1 MPYEDLIELL
11 DSMGGDD
18 ALLAINFDNNRR
30 MFFNGKEHFDRNK
43 NIKKLGEN
51 YYIVFYGVDPRGLPY
66 EIYTHMDHIQGVFTI
81 PIKFQREMSFDVRY
95 IMP

>member
-30 MFFNGKEHFDRNK
+30 MFFNKQEHFNREK
-43 NIKKLGEN
+43 NIKKINDN
-51 YYIVFYGVDPRGLPY
+51 YYIVFFGIDTRGLPY

-81 PIKFQREMSFDVRY
+81 PVPYHREMNFDVRY